1 MSLLVRRPGAAAGT
15 AASVVADLV
24 RFEMSS
30 GCRSKKLSSE
40 VFSTLQLL
48 RENPARKCGSSRKQ
62 EFAGHSRRPSLRM
75 ACRRSMT
82 TMTTPPHVGNEIE
95 DVLIV
100 GAGPV
105 GVYLSIL
112 LARMGVRSVVIDRSG
127 TCFDSS
133 DDERR
138 MHPRAH
144 VLHTRSMEL
153 LREIGIFE
161 DVEKEMPA
169 LEQWKHFRYC
179 TSLLGTELAAVDHC
193 DDSDGAA
200 SNLRTNSPA
209 FVAHLS
215 QPRLES
221 LLWRAA
227 RCPTAAA
234 HIKFAPHHEL
244 QDLRIHADHV
254 EANLLVSQRSTQATD
269 ARHPISSLSGAS
281 RGGSIV
287 GKFKYVVGADGAQSA
302 VRKMSLR
309 IPNPESRIPTSPN
322 PESRI
327 PNPECRIPTCRM
339 PNP

>member
-1 MSLLVRRPGAAAGT
+1 
-15 AASVVADLV
+15 
-24 RFEMSS
+24 
-30 GCRSKKLSSE
+30 
-40 VFSTLQLL
+40 
-48 RENPARKCGSSRKQ
+48 
-62 EFAGHSRRPSLRM
+62 
-75 ACRRSMT
+75 MT

-215 QPRLES
+215 QPRLHPS
-221 LLWRAA
+221 RPA
-227 RCPTAAA
+227 
-234 HIKFAPHHEL
+234 
-244 QDLRIHADHV
+244 RIHD
-254 EANLLVSQRSTQATD
+254 
-269 ARHPISSLSGAS
+269 S
-281 RGGSIV
+281 R
-287 GKFKYVVGADGAQSA
+287 
-302 VRKMSLR
+302 R
-309 IPNPESRIPTSPN
+309 N
-322 PESRI
+322 
-327 PNPECRIPTCRM
+327 
-339 PNP
+339 